1 MLRNE
6 LNKIIHSHTVAISDG
21 FGKAKA
27 DKLSPEAA
35 LV

>member
-6 LNKIIHSHTVAISDG
+6 LHKIIRVHTVAISDG
-21 FGKAKA
+21 FGKAEA